1 MHYKSLT
8 QVIIEQQRVHGG
20 SGRFTAL
27 LNELERA
34 CKEVAYYVNR
44 GQLAGILGAAGSEN
58 VFGESQKKLDVIANT
73 VMVRSLEWTGYV
85 GGLASEEMDGLYSIP
100 PHYPK
105 GRYLL
110 IFDPLDGS
118 SNIDANISVGTIFSI
133 LRVPE
138 GVDNPDIHHFLL
150 PGTEQVAAGYCMYG
164 SSTMMV
170 ITTGFGVNGFT
181 LEPGIGE
188 FILTHPD
195 MRIPEETAEFSI
207 NTSNASFWDKAVKS
221 YIDDCLA
228 GEEGPF
234 KKKYNMRWVGTMVA
248 DVHRILLRGGIFMYP
263 KDRKN
268 PQGKLR
274 LLYEANPMS
283 MLVEQAGGLAST
295 GCARIL
301 EKKPQALHEK
311 IPVIMGSK
319 KEVEKVLDYYHRY
332 GQE

>member
-8 QVIIEQQRVHGG
+8 QVIIEQQRIHGG

-27 LNELERA
+27 LNELEHA

-44 GQLAGILGAAGSEN
+44 GQLAGVLGAAGSEN

-85 GGLASEEMDGLYSIP
+85 GGLASEEMDGLYPIP
-100 PHYPK
+100 PQYPR

-138 GVDNPDIHHFLL
+138 GVENPDMAHFLL

-170 ITTGFGVNGFT
+170 ITTGHGVNGFT

-207 NTSNASFWDKAVKS
+207 NTSNTCLWDEAIRR
-221 YIDDCLA
+221 YIDDCLL

-263 KDRKN
+263 RDRNN

-274 LLYEANPMS
+274 LMYEANPMS
-283 MLVEQAGGLAST
+283 MLVEQAGGIAST
-295 GCARIL
+295 GFERIL

-311 IPVIMGSK
+311 TPVIMGSK
-319 KEVEKVLDYYHRY
+319 NEVEKVLDYYRRY
-332 GQE
+332 NG